1 MSNPNPFTI
10 LSSKIVYE
18 NPWIRVREDQN
29 IRPDGSN
36 GIYGV
41 VESKDSVIVAA
52 INDQQQ
58 IYIIHSYS
66 YTAKA
71 WRWELPAGNSDG
83 EDTKLASK
91 RELAEETGIVAKVWQ
106 QIGLTRVCDGVMTE
120 KMATFVATNLQI
132 RDRPSSDDVELI
144 DDGKFATL
152 DEIHELIATGD
163 MDEGQS
169 ITALYLV
176 ERWLMRRASG
186 DRV

>member
-1 MSNPNPFTI
+1 MSKPSPFTI
-10 LSSKIVYE
+10 LSSKTVYQ

-29 IRPDGSN
+29 IRPDGSH

-58 IYIIHSYS
+58 LYIIHSYS
-66 YTAKA
+66 YVAGG

-83 EDTKLASK
+83 EDIELASK
-91 RELAEETGIVAKVWQ
+91 HELAEETGIIAETWQ
-106 QIGLTRVCDGVMTE
+106 QIGMTRVCDGVMTE
-120 KMATFVATNLQI
+120 RMATFVATDLRI
-132 RDRPSSDDVELI
+132 GERAPSDDAELI
-144 DDGKFATL
+144 DDGRFATL
-152 DEIHELIATGD
+152 DEIHQLIEAGE

-176 ERWLMRRASG
+176 ERWLAKQ
-186 DRV
+186 